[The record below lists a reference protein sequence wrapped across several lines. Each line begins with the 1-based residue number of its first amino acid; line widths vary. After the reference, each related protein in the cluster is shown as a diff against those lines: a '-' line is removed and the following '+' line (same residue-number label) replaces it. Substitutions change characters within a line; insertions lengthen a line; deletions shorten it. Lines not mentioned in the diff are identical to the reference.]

1 MNQEQVPRVPSVWV
15 QLSAKWAGSGKIS
28 GCGDRNYYCPTLS
41 DDNKDNSRA
50 ASKYL
55 KVLLRSINYN
65 RSNIYYHKWNYWK
78 FEFSPHKNNKN
89 RQHSS
94 EEIGKDLCKERWDLS
109 LIDTG
114 IAQDGGTHSVKDK
127 GNFNI

>member
-1 MNQEQVPRVPSVWV
+1 MTQEQVPRVPSVLV

-28 GCGDRNYYCPTLS
+28 GCGDRNIYCPTLS

-78 FEFSPHKNNKN
+78 FEFSPHKNNEN
-89 RQHSS
+89 RQTLEQKITKTAS
-94 EEIGKDLCKERWDLS
+94 KKKK
-109 LIDTG
+109 TY
-114 IAQDGGTHSVKDK
+114 AANSVALAYPHNSMK
-127 GNFNI
+127 ILYSII